1 MNTIIEDVCKIG
13 KGNECC
19 RYLVI
24 GTKGFECMKHT
35 SMKQLLD
42 KRVED
47 KMMTARGDNCEG
59 KTVEE
64 LNK

>member
-1 MNTIIEDVCKIG
+1 MGNIIDEVCKIG

-24 GTKGFECMKHT
+24 GSKGFECMKNT
-35 SMKQLLD
+35 EMKPLLD
-42 KRVED
+42 KRVEN
-47 KMMTARGDNCEG
+47 KMMTARGDNCSG
-59 KTVEE
+59 KTVDE

>member
-1 MNTIIEDVCKIG
+1 MSKIIEEVCKIG
-13 KGNECC
+13 HGNECC

-24 GTKGFECMKHT
+24 GSKGFECMKNT
-35 SMKQLLD
+35 EMKHLLD
-42 KRVED
+42 SRVQN

-64 LNK
+64 LN